1 MKDNVCATRTKGVPC
16 DFGERQW
23 LGMKL
28 PDESQRLWGWRA
40 CELVWDFRTDFNSVR
55 QGSHVPAEQYLR
67 WTLGSEWEPGKPRH
81 DVCDECQKSLKPD
94 CFCGTFAYSEGIPL
108 ETIITLG
115 EPVLFDTFSP
125 SEILEFAAF
134 GPSAIVELAAWGRTS
149 LLAGGYTWTATD
161 TYPLS
166 FALFCSTCWSKGKI
180 EPAEKVVAV
189 PEIGYDLYY
198 KGGACCNA
206 HLAHVLDAAEKRLN
220 ELIPDKTRCGK
231 YPKLSEAL
239 NPVAFAGGRKNL
251 MKFLVRVMPAREV
264 GSELANSYEIAQADV
279 ATLLKRIQSGPSA
292 TGTPATSK
300 VPPAPRKLAEG
311 FGSEGV
317 TARSELRGLSKVA
330 GMRQLKALLWRNVI
344 RPLRNPA
351 PFQRY
356 RLTIPNGI
364 LLYGPPGCG
373 KTYIARQLAEEL
385 GFKFFEVIPSEV
397 GSPYIHDTTLRIRDI
412 FKRAADQAP
421 SVLFVDEFEALVPS
435 RADLGGHQQ
444 YKSEEV
450 NEFLAHLS
458 GCAEKQIL
466 VMAATNEPQKI
477 DIAILRTGRL
487 DIHAYVGP
495 PDAEARAEML
505 SLHLGGR
512 PAEPDIDITAI
523 ATGLDGYS
531 ASDIKFLVDEAA
543 REALEHG
550 VPISTTLID
559 EAKRRV
565 PASVTKDEQERFQ
578 SFGQRGISG

>member
-1 MKDNVCATRTKGVPC
+1 MTLRLATSYGV
-16 DFGERQW
+16 
-23 LGMKL
+23 
-28 PDESQRLWGWRA
+28 
-40 CELVWDFRTDFNSVR
+40 
-55 QGSHVPAEQYLR
+55 
-67 WTLGSEWEPGKPRH
+67 
-81 DVCDECQKSLKPD
+81 
-94 CFCGTFAYSEGIPL
+94 
-108 ETIITLG
+108 
-115 EPVLFDTFSP
+115 
-125 SEILEFAAF
+125 
-134 GPSAIVELAAWGRTS
+134 
-149 LLAGGYTWTATD
+149 
-161 TYPLS
+161 
-166 FALFCSTCWSKGKI
+166 
-180 EPAEKVVAV
+180 
-189 PEIGYDLYY
+189 
-198 KGGACCNA
+198 
-206 HLAHVLDAAEKRLN
+206 
-220 ELIPDKTRCGK
+220 
-231 YPKLSEAL
+231 
-239 NPVAFAGGRKNL
+239 
-251 MKFLVRVMPAREV
+251 
-264 GSELANSYEIAQADV
+264 AQADV
-279 ATLLKRIQSGPSA
+279 ATLIRRIQSGLSA
-292 TGTPATSK
+292 TVTPPTRKAS
-300 VPPAPRKLAEG
+300 PAPKRLAEG

-317 TARSELRGLSKVA
+317 TSWSELRGLSKVA

-397 GSPYIHDTTLRIRDI
+397 GSPYIHDSTLRIRDI

-421 SVLFVDEFEALVPS
+421 SVVFVDEFEALVPS

-450 NEFLAHLS
+450 NEFLAQLS

-466 VMAATNEPQKI
+466 VVAATNEPQKI

-512 PAEPDIDITAI
+512 PVEPEIDITAI
-523 ATGLDGYS
+523 ASGLDGYS

-550 VPISTTLID
+550 VPISTTLIN
-559 EAKRRV
+559 EAKRLV

>member
-1 MKDNVCATRTKGVPC
+1 M
-16 DFGERQW
+16 
-23 LGMKL
+23 
-28 PDESQRLWGWRA
+28 
-40 CELVWDFRTDFNSVR
+40 WDFCAEFDAVR
-55 QGSHVPAEQYLR
+55 QGSQFRVEQYLR
-67 WTLGSEWEPGKPRH
+67 WTLGSEWEPGKPLH
-81 DVCDECQKSLKPD
+81 HVCEECESEPD
-94 CFCGTFAYSEGIPL
+94 SCCLWTRAISEDSPL
-108 ETIITLG
+108 EIIIGLG
-115 EPVLFDTFSP
+115 GQLPFKDWG
-125 SEILEFAAF
+125 A
-134 GPSAIVELAAWGRTS
+134 SAIVEVAGWGRTS
-149 LLAGGYTWTATD
+149 AYPELYSWSATD
-161 TYPLS
+161 SYPLS
-166 FALFCSTCWSKGKI
+166 FALVCSSCLSKGEI
-180 EPAEKVVAV
+180 EAAQKVVVV
-189 PEIGYDLYY
+189 PQIGYDLYY
-198 KGGACCNA
+198 EGLACCNA
-206 HLAHVLDAAEKRLN
+206 HLADVLKAAENQLN
-220 ELIPDKTRCGK
+220 KLIPDNARCGR
-231 YPKLSEAL
+231 YSETRRAID
-239 NPVAFAGGRKNL
+239 PDGFARGRKNL
-251 MKFLVRVMPAREV
+251 MKFLVRVMPVGDV
-264 GSELANSYEIAQADV
+264 GSELSTSYEVAQTDV
-279 ATLLKRIQSGPSA
+279 ATLLKRMKSGLPGI
-292 TGTPATSK
+292 GTPATSK
-300 VPPAPRKLAEG
+300 APPAPTKLTEG

-330 GMRQLKALLWRNVI
+330 GMRLLKALLWRNVI

-385 GFKFFEVIPSEV
+385 GFSFFEVIPSEV

-421 SVLFVDEFEALVPS
+421 SVVFVDEFEALVPS

-466 VMAATNEPQKI
+466 VVAATNEPQKI

-487 DIHAYVGP
+487 DIPAYVGP

-505 SLHLGGR
+505 SLHLADR
-512 PAEPDIDITAI
+512 PVEPDIDITAI
-523 ATGLDGYS
+523 ASGLDGYS

-543 REALEHG
+543 REALEQG

-559 EAKRRV
+559 EAKRLV
-565 PASVTKDEQERFQ
+565 PASVMKDQQERFQ

>member
-1 MKDNVCATRTKGVPC
+1 
-16 DFGERQW
+16 
-23 LGMKL
+23 MKL
-28 PDESQRLWGWRA
+28 PDESQRLCGWIA
-40 CELVWDFRTDFNSVR
+40 CNLAWVFSADFESVP
-55 QGSHVPAEQYLR
+55 QGSHFPMEQYLR
-67 WTLGSEWEPGKPRH
+67 WTLSGGGYWEPGRPSH
-81 DVCDECQKSLKPD
+81 DVCEECEKSLKPD
-94 CFCGTFAYSEGIPL
+94 CYCGTLAFSDGSPL
-108 ETIITLG
+108 EEIIT
-115 EPVLFDTFSP
+115 P
-125 SEILEFAAF
+125 SDPFEDRPSA
-134 GPSAIVELAAWGRTS
+134 SAIVEVAGWGRTS
-149 LLAGGYTWTATD
+149 LRADLGAWEATD

-166 FALFCSTCWSKGKI
+166 FALVCSACVSEGRI

-189 PEIGYDLYY
+189 PQMGYDLFY

-206 HLAHVLDAAEKRLN
+206 HLADGLNAAENQLN
-220 ELIPDKTRCGK
+220 ESIPEGK
-231 YPKLSEAL
+231 YRKTIESI
-239 NPVAFAGGRKNL
+239 NPDGFARGRKDL
-251 MKFLVRVMPAREV
+251 MKFLLRVMPAREV
-264 GSELANSYEIAQADV
+264 GSELATSYGVVQADV
-279 ATLLKRIQSGPSA
+279 TTLLKRIRSGLSGV
-292 TGTPATSK
+292 GTPATSK
-300 VPPAPRKLAEG
+300 PCPAPRKLAEG

-412 FKRAADQAP
+412 FKKAADQAP
-421 SVLFVDEFEALVPS
+421 SVVFVDEFEALVPS

-466 VMAATNEPQKI
+466 VVAATNEPQKI

-505 SLHLGGR
+505 SLHLGDR
-512 PAEPDIDITAI
+512 PAEPEIDITAI
-523 ATGLDGYS
+523 AAGLDGYS

-543 REALEHG
+543 REALEQG
-550 VPISTTLID
+550 VLISTRLID
-559 EAKRRV
+559 EAKRLV